1 VLVVDDNPDALESMA
16 MLLGAY
22 GHVVETA
29 PDGIRAVELA
39 REFKPEV
46 MFLDLGLPGRDGYEV
61 ARILRRDFPPGTL
74 RLVALSGYGQD
85 EDRKRTQEAGFDQ
98 HLVKPVDPAAL
109 KGALGAW
116 RTG

>member
-1 VLVVDDNPDALESMA
+1 VLVVDDNRDLLESMA
-16 MLLGAY
+16 MLLGAD

-29 PDGIRAVELA
+29 PDGITAVELA
-39 REFKPEV
+39 RAFKPEV
-46 MFLDLGLPGRDGYEV
+46 MFLDLGLPGWDGYEV

-74 RLVALSGYGQD
+74 RLVAVSGYGQD
-85 EDRKRTQEAGFDQ
+85 EDRRRSREAGFDQ

-116 RTG
+116 QAG